1 MDGVNDA
8 PSLKAANVG
17 VAMGITGT
25 DVAKG
30 AADIILQDDLFTTIE
45 KAIHGGRNIFE
56 NLRKSIV
63 FALSSNISEIIT
75 MFVAI
80 LVGFATPLKSMHILW
95 VNLLTDS
102 LPCFA
107 LGVDPNSSSDVMN
120 KPPRKEGES
129 LFANGGTSLIV
140 IYGILIALITLGGFI
155 ATPVS
160 YLLDNNMAITLA
172 NITNT
177 FKIEEI
183 LTKSQTLAFSILAIT
198 ELFHAFGMRDV
209 DNSIFK
215 FKFFDNKTMIW
226 AFVVGFLAQL
236 AVTEIPFMV
245 NLFGTTSLS
254 VMEWVI
260 ITLVS
265 MLPLVMHEIIVLVK
279 KSKNKTK

>member
-75 MFVAI
+75 MFIGI
-80 LVGFATPLKSMHILW
+80 LAGFATPLKSMHILW

-120 KPPRKEGES
+120 KPPRKENES
-129 LFANGGTSLIV
+129 LFANGGTTLIV
-140 IYGILIALITLGGFI
+140 IYGILIALITLGGFV
-155 ATPVS
+155 ATPIN
-160 YLLDNNMAITLA
+160 YLIDNNMAITLG
-172 NITNT
+172 NIATAL
-177 FKIEEI
+177 EI
-183 LTKSQTLAFSILAIT
+183 DTILVKSQTLAFSILAIT
-198 ELFHAFGMRDV
+198 ELFHAIGMRDV
-209 DNSIFK
+209 DTSIFK
-215 FKFFDNKTMIW
+215 FKMFDNKTMIW

-236 AVTEIPFMV
+236 AVTEIPFLV

-254 VMEWVI
+254 LVEWIVI
-260 ITLVS
+260 LLVS
-265 MLPLVMHEIIVLVK
+265 MLPLVMHEIIVLVRKYK
-279 KSKNKTK
+279 K